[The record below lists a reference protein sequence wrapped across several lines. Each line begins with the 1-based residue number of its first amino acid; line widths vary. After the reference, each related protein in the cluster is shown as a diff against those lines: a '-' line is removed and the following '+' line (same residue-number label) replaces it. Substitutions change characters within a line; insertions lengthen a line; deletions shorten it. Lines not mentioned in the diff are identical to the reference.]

1 MVFPADFRDDVAT
14 ALAGLVD
21 VLVLFRAFCKTGLR
35 TFWTD
40 VLAAFSSSLCLGSV
54 VFGGPGV
61 TSCRTTRN
69 TGMVGQRADVK
80 TVGSPSVSV
89 GVPAA
94 AAV

>member
-1 MVFPADFRDDVAT
+1 M
-14 ALAGLVD
+14 
-21 VLVLFRAFCKTGLR
+21 
-35 TFWTD
+35 
-40 VLAAFSSSLCLGSV
+40 
-54 VFGGPGV
+54 